1 MIPKAMMPVPTSRA
15 RDTMLIAAA
24 GPPVSGNTETVG
36 VAVALAEGLGEP
48 PSDGNGVKGPP
59 VVLAIGEPSSDGK
72 GVKGPP
78 VVLAIGLALGV
89 AVESPPLG
97 KDSHAI
103 PSSSPEKPSRLL
115 GSLVSCSYTACASS
129 WVAKSE
135 QLRSCAKAI
144 GANTSVATIARA
156 ANSNTFLK
164 VPPSV
169 DFPPM
174 VMLGTRHRLGQVG
187 SM

>member
-1 MIPKAMMPVPTSRA
+1 MMPVPTIRA

-48 PSDGNGVKGPP
+48 PSDGN
-59 VVLAIGEPSSDGK
+59 